1 MKKTSIKIK
10 PYNEDVWLVISK
22 IEKHIGKHTAD
33 GWSFTYGLEQR
44 GYPSFDVQQAIVE
57 TLAKSGYL
65 QIRAK
70 DRLFST
76 GITNY
81 WVKRLPEFEK
91 LLEQYRKY
99 FQQDDIFLVRKDRSI
114 FVKIGKQKWFISEQ
128 NYRSE
133 NDLVFQYIFSRKAD
147 GEISKL
153 SIENQNKKTIKKPF
167 HQIIKDGGFV
177 RVAKSLFFPE
187 ISKDFLLIRRHIP
200 ASKYK
205 ELGID
210 IKSVINWLNKNK
222 KPV

>member
-1 MKKTSIKIK
+1 MPSKNIQIK
-10 PYNEDVWLVISK
+10 PYNEDVWLVINK
-22 IEKHIGKHTAD
+22 IEKHIPLRTENGCH
-33 GWSFTYGLEQR
+33 FTYGSEKR
-44 GYPSFDVQQAIVE
+44 GFPRWEIQQSIIDK
-57 TLAKSGYL
+57 LGSSGYL
-65 QIRAK
+65 ELNPAHK
-70 DRLFST
+70 LV
-76 GITNY
+76 GIQTY
-81 WVKRLPEFEK
+81 WIKRLPEFEK
-91 LLEQYRKY
+91 LLEQYRKH
-99 FQQDDIFLVRKDRSI
+99 FQQDDIFLIRKDKSI
-114 FVKIGKQKWFISEQ
+114 FIKIGKQKWFISEQ

-177 RVAKSLFFPE
+177 RVIKSLFFPE